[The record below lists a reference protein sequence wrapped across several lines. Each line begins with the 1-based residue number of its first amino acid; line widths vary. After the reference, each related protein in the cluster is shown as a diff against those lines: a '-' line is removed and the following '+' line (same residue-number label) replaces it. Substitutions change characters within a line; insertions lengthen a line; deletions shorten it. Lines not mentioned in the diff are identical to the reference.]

1 MYRTLRSA
9 ALLAAA
15 GGLLALIAPA
25 ASANEHK
32 PAENR
37 SHVVRV
43 VGNGTSV
50 HVDHAKV
57 EAGTVSFKVSSTN
70 PVVQGN
76 GGSTISLFQ
85 PKHGVTL

>member
-32 PAENR
+32 PADNR

-50 HVDHAKV
+50 NIDHARV

-85 PKHGVTL
+85 PKHG